1 MDPHSDSRSGRE
13 LPCLSLSPSSYPLA
27 TSVTDLNVAYELAKS
42 FEELVRSPWWRWGV
56 ATQPRQSPQWRQRP
70 HQVLFFFSFP
80 PQHVA
85 SLQTS
90 QCAAP
95 SHGFTTLERGSAK
108 ATRTSIGQERYRET
122 PISTS
127 TGTLF
132 SDVKARDHCPRCC
145 VGYGLVDVGDS
156 VGTPH

>member
-1 MDPHSDSRSGRE
+1 MDPHSDSRSSRE
-13 LPCLSLSPSSYPLA
+13 LPCLSLSLSSYPLT
-27 TSVTDLNVAYELAKS
+27 TSVTDLNVAHELAKS

-56 ATQPRQSPQWRQRP
+56 TTQPRHSPQWRRRP
-70 HQVLFFFSFP
+70 HQVCSSSFP
-80 PQHVA
+80 HSMSRASKLLNARPRAVA
-85 SLQTS
+85 SQLLS
-90 QCAAP
+90 
-95 SHGFTTLERGSAK
+95 RGSAK

-127 TGTLF
+127 TGTLV

-145 VGYGLVDVGDS
+145 VKYGLVDIGDS